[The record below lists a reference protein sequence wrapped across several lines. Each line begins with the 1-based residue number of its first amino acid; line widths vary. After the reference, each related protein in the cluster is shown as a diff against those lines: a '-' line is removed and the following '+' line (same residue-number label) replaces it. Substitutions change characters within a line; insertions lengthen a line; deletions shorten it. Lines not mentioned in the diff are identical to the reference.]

1 MTTPTTEQKKV
12 IDTLMKDIEAVYAH
26 KIDNL
31 ETPTIEGLFDA
42 APDGDFDWE
51 SDPEDVGVP
60 WRCEESDCPHSW
72 HLDIQYTH
80 MGRKDGKRWFLIYE
94 DSIAGEGDYHTMA
107 GFDER
112 EGDEVDEVTLIEL
125 GQVGCQ
131 GRLLHHFRS
140 WALYDLYCAETGKDP
155 LNNWHRP
162 FTTEDAIESAQR
174 NLKFLKM

>member
-42 APDGDFDWE
+42 APDGDFHWE

-60 WRCEESDCPHSW
+60 WSCDDRECPVRW
-72 HLDIQYTH
+72 HLDIQYTD
-80 MGRKDGKRWFLIYE
+80 MGRKDGKRWFVIYE
-94 DSIAGEGDYHTMA
+94 DSIAGSGDYQPVA

-140 WALYDLYCAETGKDP
+140 WALYDLYCAETGRDP
-155 LNNWHRP
+155 LNNWRRP
-162 FTTEDAIESAQR
+162 FTTEDAIESAKH
-174 NLKFLKM
+174 NLKYLKM